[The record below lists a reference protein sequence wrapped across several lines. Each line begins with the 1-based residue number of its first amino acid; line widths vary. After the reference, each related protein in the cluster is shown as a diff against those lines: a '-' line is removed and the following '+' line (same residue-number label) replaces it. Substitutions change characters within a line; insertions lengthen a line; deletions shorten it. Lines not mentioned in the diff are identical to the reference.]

1 MRRERG
7 QRARLESRKQV
18 QPVIHTYLEGDLM
31 TENITAPQD
40 EGKRIMDLIVMLLED
55 QYGVPYEYK
64 KVGDPKEET
73 A

>member
-1 MRRERG
+1 M
-7 QRARLESRKQV
+7 ESRKQV

>member
-1 MRRERG
+1 
-7 QRARLESRKQV
+7 
-18 QPVIHTYLEGDLM
+18 M

>member
-1 MRRERG
+1 M
-7 QRARLESRKQV
+7 ESRKQV

-31 TENITAPQD
+31 NENITAPQD